1 MHKPGLFIPHFWGQ
15 FLNDKVVD
23 NGHIVECKKIVLK
36 PGKLLEDD
44 MCWLATYKKMGDQI
58 LINKNRRN
66 YITSCSKSCLAPNE
80 AFVILLHQVTELVI
94 VTLFHLTLTVFC
106 DNVSPKLINS
116 YFANIFFI
124 LVYSRILHYESRWS
138 KKL

>member
-1 MHKPGLFIPHFWGQ
+1 MAIL
-15 FLNDKVVD
+15 LSAT
-23 NGHIVECKKIVLK
+23 EIVLK
-36 PGKLLEDD
+36 PRKVLEDD

-58 LINKNRRN
+58 LINKNRRSYI
-66 YITSCSKSCLAPNE
+66 YITSCSNSCLAPNE
-80 AFVILLHQVTELVI
+80 AFVILLHQVTELLI
-94 VTLFHLTLTVFC
+94 LTLVHLTLTVFC